1 MGQVKAWKTGM
12 LEEMKTVETQIER
25 FRRRTRTV
33 SGTGLNAIY
42 ALL

>member
-1 MGQVKAWKTGM
+1 MKAWKTGM